1 VGPPA
6 PAHLGAASGV
16 NNAIARIAGLLAVAI
31 LPIVV
36 GLDVSGSPAS
46 VDTAVNDAMVIAA
59 VLALLGGV
67 VAFLTVRTGADVETP
82 TQATVAAQPCGDPC
96 LEHLR
101 AA

>member
-1 VGPPA
+1 M
-6 PAHLGAASGV
+6 
-16 NNAIARIAGLLAVAI
+16 RIVLRHTAVLLIEVLAGLLAVAI